1 MRAAEPGGLDDLQ
14 SVARDKYPQETRSM
28 SRGRKKRRKIWRDGR
43 SVRDFWILVSY
54 FPYHVGPF
62 CDFQEGTDRYKAL
75 DC

>member
-1 MRAAEPGGLDDLQ
+1 
-14 SVARDKYPQETRSM
+14 M
-28 SRGRKKRRKIWRDGR
+28 SRGRKKRRKIWRDGK